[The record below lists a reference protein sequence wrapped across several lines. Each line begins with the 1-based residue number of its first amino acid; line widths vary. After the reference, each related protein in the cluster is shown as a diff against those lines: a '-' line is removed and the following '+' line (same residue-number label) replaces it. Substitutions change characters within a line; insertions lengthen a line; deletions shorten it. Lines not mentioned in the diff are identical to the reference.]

1 MRSGAFY
8 VLGHATVA
16 AAYLLLAAITWRSL
30 RTTGQALRTGESRSP
45 AWRNWLL
52 PVVAVGHLWMLMHAV
67 AGSGEFRFGFAHALS
82 ATLLL
87 AALIVWVEGFFVPMR
102 GLDLLVF
109 PAAAVSVLLPVA
121 FHGAPVSAAADSAA
135 LRVHLLMAISAY
147 SLLTI
152 AALHA
157 LLMASMDRQLHAAAG
172 AEGGP
177 ASHWLAQMPPLL
189 AMERMLFRLIAAG
202 FVLLTLTLVSGVFFS
217 ESLFG
222 RALRVDHK
230 TVFTIASW
238 FVFAGLLAGRF
249 VFGWR
254 GRKALRW
261 TLAGFLMLML
271 AYVGSRFVLEV
282 ILQRT

>member
-1 MRSGAFY
+1 MESGAFY
-8 VLGHATVA
+8 VLGYA
-16 AAYLLLAAITWRSL
+16 
-30 RTTGQALRTGESRSP
+30 
-45 AWRNWLL
+45 
-52 PVVAVGHLWMLMHAV
+52 VVAVLYLLMAAINWRAVQTGETVMWSRWRGWMIPAIAAGHLVLLAHAV
-67 AGSGEFRFGFAHALS
+67 VGGGEFRFGFAHALS

-87 AALIVWVEGFFVPMR
+87 AVLIIWVEGFFVPMR
-102 GLDLLVF
+102 GLDMLVL
-109 PAAAVSVLLPVA
+109 PAAALAVPLPA
-121 FHGAPVSAAADSAA
+121 LFHGAAISAAADTGA
-135 LRVHLLMAISAY
+135 LRVHLVMAISAY

-157 LLMASMDRQLHAAAG
+157 LLMASVDRQLHAAL
-172 AEGGP
+172 GP
-177 ASHWLAQMPPLL
+177 PDRTSRWLAQMPPLL

-202 FVLLTLTLVSGVFFS
+202 FVLLTLTLISGVFFS
-217 ESLFG
+217 EALFG
-222 RALRVDHK
+222 RALRFDHK

-261 TLAGFLMLML
+261 TLAGFLMLLL

-282 ILQRT
+282 VLHRI

>member
-1 MRSGAFY
+1 MGSAAFY

-16 AAYLLLAAITWRSL
+16 ALYLLMAAITWR
-30 RTTGQALRTGESRSP
+30 ALRSDESARWGN
-45 AWRNWLL
+45 WRRLL
-52 PVVAVGHLWMLMHAV
+52 IPVIAAGHLLLLGHAV
-67 AGSGEFRFGFAHALS
+67 AGTGDFRFGFAHALS

-87 AALIVWVEGFFVPMR
+87 AVLIIWVEGFFVPMR
-102 GLDLLVF
+102 GLDMVVLPV
-109 PAAAVSVLLPVA
+109 AAICVLLPAV
-121 FHGAPVSAAADSAA
+121 FHGVPVSAAVDTVA

-152 AALHA
+152 AAVHA
-157 LLMASMDRQLHAAAG
+157 LLMASIDRQLHAALG
-172 AEGGP
+172 AP
-177 ASHWLAQMPPLL
+177 DRTTSRWLAQMPPLL

-217 ESLFG
+217 EALFG
-222 RALRVDHK
+222 RALRFDHK

-282 ILQRT
+282 ILQRI